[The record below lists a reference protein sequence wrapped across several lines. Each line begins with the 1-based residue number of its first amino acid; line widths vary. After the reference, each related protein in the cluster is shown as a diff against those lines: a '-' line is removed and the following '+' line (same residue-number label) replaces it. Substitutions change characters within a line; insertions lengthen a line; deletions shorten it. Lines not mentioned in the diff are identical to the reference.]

1 MSRLVRLILILML
14 LISVP
19 GTVYAW
25 LMPVEYFQTW
35 MIERANPDQYSQFA
49 AHEQGQAL
57 TVLLRILLPLLAILT
72 IAGFVFY
79 PRVVQLAT
87 HCWQTLKQ
95 LTSLQ
100 QLGRTYLFRVLLIS
114 WFILGLVHFAGG
126 VSRRIEDWPWYHFR
140 AGSEMMPNIS
150 DSNRDVIRFVKEAT
164 EDDTRI
170 LVLSDQKLFFLS
182 YYLLPRK
189 LFHPL
194 HPESEFV
201 LPKEFQQRQL
211 KAYRLSDL
219 DTDYLEQISPDYIL
233 EYYEG
238 KDYLEN
244 DRLLE
249 DTRWLEFMRSQYGP
263 DYQPSFNVRLKKYQK
278 PESLP
283 DAPPQK
289 QEATP

>member
-19 GTVYAW
+19 GTVYVW

-72 IAGFVFY
+72 IAGFIFY

-87 HCWQTLKQ
+87 HSWQTLKQ

-164 EDDTRI
+164 EDDARI

-283 DAPPQK
+283 DATPQK

>member
-19 GTVYAW
+19 GTVYVW

-72 IAGFVFY
+72 IAGFIFY

-87 HCWQTLKQ
+87 HSWQTLKQ

-114 WFILGLVHFAGG
+114 WFILGLVHFVGG

-164 EDDTRI
+164 EDDARI

-283 DAPPQK
+283 DATPQK